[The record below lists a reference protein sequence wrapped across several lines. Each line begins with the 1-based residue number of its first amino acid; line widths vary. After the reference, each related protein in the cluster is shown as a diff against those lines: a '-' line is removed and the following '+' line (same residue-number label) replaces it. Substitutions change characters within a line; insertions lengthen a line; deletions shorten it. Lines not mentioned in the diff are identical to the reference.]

1 MPSQNDDW
9 LPLAGGGF
17 NVAYVN
23 PEYRLVFKSVMNDK
37 FTTDGPERSVRLWN
51 LFNPTLK
58 PKAKVVTLII
68 DGKKCRGW
76 TCPYVKTK
84 YSPTTTCTEQDIEI
98 DRDSYRKA
106 MIDPTRKNEEDT
118 TIARALLG
126 IYNRTGR
133 IIIDASIP
141 GNLIVTAENKVV
153 CVDVGMALILEEK
166 EDDCLHRYAR
176 RKSIVSNEAWEL
188 VHRDGIDERILK
200 DNKSELPKTLMTTR
214 ALLFIRTHRPD
225 ISNVDFLNN
234 DPSLLEKLSK
244 AYNSE
249 IKDDAIQ
256 LLEDKQPVSLSGVKY
271 ACTQALQKYIDS
283 RGSMDENRKFSAS
296 RLTKWFRNEVAVRRK
311 VDCAEKLIGKIN
323 QARSIVEIE
332 SALNDTSHNPSF
344 SKGWMSGFMRCIG
357 LCRVITQV
365 QQSHELTTQIT
376 PLHRS

>member
-1 MPSQNDDW
+1 MYRWKLYARNVVEHHPSDAKLIWNCRRGMLELDLMLARFVEQR
-9 LPLAGGGF
+9 LPL
-17 NVAYVN
+17 
-23 PEYRLVFKSVMNDK
+23 L
-37 FTTDGPERSVRLWN
+37 
-51 LFNPTLK
+51 
-58 PKAKVVTLII
+58 
-68 DGKKCRGW
+68 
-76 TCPYVKTK
+76 
-84 YSPTTTCTEQDIEI
+84 SPTERLLFARLLD
-98 DRDSYRKA
+98 YP
-106 MIDPTRKNEEDT
+106 DPVLYALLMGQVELEEEDT